1 MQTKKGGACY
11 GDAKVKNGE
20 VAVAR
25 KNVEVAVAQKKA
37 LIRALSAPFSNQ
49 IFIEIFIN

>member
-1 MQTKKGGACY
+1 MQLVQTKKGGACY

-37 LIRALSAPFSNQ
+37 LIRFQDGMN
-49 IFIEIFIN
+49 I